1 MNEFTLD
8 ALNRVIDYLWDNE
21 KKHYEE
27 DKTDDHI
34 FNYLTVLADYAQ
46 RHQITLENA
55 NRKEKQNETND

>member
-46 RHQITLENA
+46 VHQFTL
-55 NRKEKQNETND
+55 QNSEQK